1 MTPNPDFPLM
11 YIHGLNATG
20 LGYKSNILRGI
31 FPHLQSPDFTGTLD
45 ERMAQLYPLLAT
57 QTDWT
62 LVGSSFGGL
71 MAARYACENPQRVRR
86 LILLAPALPF
96 PEFAA
101 HLPPPVDVPTI
112 ILHGSRDEVVP
123 LDLTRTIA
131 QRLFTRLDFR
141 IVEDDHSLHQTVHQV
156 DWRTLIE

>member
-20 LGYKSNILRGI
+20 QGYKSNILRGI
-31 FPHLQSPDFTGTLD
+31 FPHLLSPDFTGTLNQ
-45 ERMAQLYPLLAT
+45 RMAQLYPLLAAH
-57 QTDWT
+57 TDWT

-71 MAARYACENPQRVRR
+71 MAARYACENPLRIRR
-86 LILLAPALPF
+86 LVLLAPALPF

-101 HLPPPVDVPTI
+101 HLPPAVDVPTL

-123 LDLTRTIA
+123 LDLTHAIA

-141 IVEDDHSLHQTVHQV
+141 IVDDDHSLHHTAQQL
-156 DWRTLIE
+156 DWRAVLM